1 VNTKRPIRVYFFILK
16 TTHTTNKRINRLSTW
31 NPTGKTSPLLKILHL
46 FQKIF
51 SPGVGL
57 IYEILSP
64 AGKMVEQ
71 SNIEATAQERNI
83 TKSALKRAKK
93 VWESSLCLSANLVK
107 GIGSGRY
114 RKTRRIRI
122 IPKRVI
128 VISTRL

>member
-1 VNTKRPIRVYFFILK
+1 VRHCASKVNTKRPIRVYFFILK

-93 VWESSLCLSANLVK
+93 SM
-107 GIGSGRY
+107 GIKSMFVGKPGEGHWFW
-114 RKTRRIRI
+114 KIQEDETN
-122 IPKRVI
+122 
-128 VISTRL
+128 TDNT